1 MLLFRSLIE
10 SPGDLIKDD
19 IAEDLELPLK
29 VISEFRVLL
38 SVSQI
43 QGLQYR
49 PIMFEVNYNGRT
61 SYAGSY
67 CRTEPVGPLYDAER
81 DLLAIA
87 KFRVTHRRRGSNESI
102 TD

>member
-1 MLLFRSLIE
+1 
-10 SPGDLIKDD
+10 
-19 IAEDLELPLK
+19 
-29 VISEFRVLL
+29 
-38 SVSQI
+38 
-43 QGLQYR
+43 
-49 PIMFEVNYNGRT
+49 MFEVNYNGRT